1 MKNTSYDYKKFK
13 DQIRSTKNTLAF
25 ANALG
30 YVGFALGFIS
40 LIGYLAA
47 DTKNKFIPYLVTV
60 DKQGS
65 ILSVGKVQEQ
75 RVIPSQVVSA
85 YLCDFIE
92 TLHTKT
98 TDSAL
103 QLELINKVYAA
114 IALNS
119 NAQKVVDEHYQQKN
133 YLKQDLVSEQAFVD
147 SIVGIT
153 NESVQIEFFIKTI
166 KSNEE
171 IVKDYY
177 TAVISYK
184 IDTPNYTQLEL
195 LRLNPI
201 GLFIYDLN
209 ISKKMQRLEA

>member
-1 MKNTSYDYKKFK
+1 M
-13 DQIRSTKNTLAF
+13 
-25 ANALG
+25 
-30 YVGFALGFIS
+30 
-40 LIGYLAA
+40 
-47 DTKNKFIPYLVTV
+47 
-60 DKQGS
+60 
-65 ILSVGKVQEQ
+65 SV
-75 RVIPSQVVSA
+75 
-85 YLCDFIE
+85 
-92 TLHTKT
+92 
-98 TDSAL
+98 
-103 QLELINKVYAA
+103 
-114 IALNS
+114 
-119 NAQKVVDEHYQQKN
+119 
-133 YLKQDLVSEQAFVD
+133 QAFVD

-177 TAVISYK
+177 TALISYK

>member
-1 MKNTSYDYKKFK
+1 MKNKSYDYKKFK

-92 TLHTKT
+92 NLHTKT

-177 TAVISYK
+177 TALISYK

>member
-1 MKNTSYDYKKFK
+1 MKNKSYDYKKFK

-85 YLCDFIE
+85 YLCDFI
-92 TLHTKT
+92 
-98 TDSAL
+98 
-103 QLELINKVYAA
+103 
-114 IALNS
+114 
-119 NAQKVVDEHYQQKN
+119 
-133 YLKQDLVSEQAFVD
+133 
-147 SIVGIT
+147 
-153 NESVQIEFFIKTI
+153 
-166 KSNEE
+166 
-171 IVKDYY
+171 
-177 TAVISYK
+177 
-184 IDTPNYTQLEL
+184 
-195 LRLNPI
+195 
-201 GLFIYDLN
+201 
-209 ISKKMQRLEA
+209 